1 MDVIKFNV
9 IVVAV
14 MVIFLLLVI
23 LLKVNNFNEDIIYI
37 FDTIISIAFG
47 IGIGVT
53 WFAPR
58 LTDHKKEQAQ
68 VIK

>member
-23 LLKVNNFNEDIIYI
+23 FLKFNNFSEDIIYI
-37 FDTIISIAFG
+37 FDTVISITFG

-53 WFAPR
+53 WFGPR
-58 LTDHKKEQAQ
+58 LTDYKN
-68 VIK
+68 